1 MSYYSN
7 VPNYK
12 SPAYLKK
19 TSITPYKTT
28 ANLYKNSLSG
38 NPLEDNPALVGL
50 GVVVLGGIFAY
61 GFYMN
66 HKKITSQN
74 RAMDSYSQGMA
85 QYNRKIASGTAQNI
99 QAPIPPQITNISQ
112 STYS

>member
-1 MSYYSN
+1 MNYYPN
-7 VPNYK
+7 VPKYR
-12 SPAYLKK
+12 SPAHLKQ
-19 TSITPYKTT
+19 TSVAPYKTT
-28 ANLYKNSLSG
+28 AKLYKNSLSG
-38 NPLEDNPALVGL
+38 NPLQDNPALVGL
-50 GVVVLGGIFAY
+50 GVVVLGGMITY

-66 HKKITSQN
+66 HKKLTAQN

-85 QYNRKIASGTAQNI
+85 EYNRRIASGTAQNI